1 MGHLRKNANFC
12 SGDRALS
19 IMNTS
24 FSRATDDVTP
34 QASVDRKPWWQALR
48 EADAR
53 RPDLPGEHVVVL
65 GLGLLMLAAAGR
77 SPSLGGRLVKAA
89 IGGALVGRAA
99 SGRGGVARWTQQAM
113 RLADRYL
120 PR

>member
-1 MGHLRKNANFC
+1 
-12 SGDRALS
+12 
-19 IMNTS
+19 MNTPLS
-24 FSRATDDVTP
+24 SAIHEDAADTGLPR
-34 QASVDRKPWWQALR
+34 QPWWQALR

-65 GLGLLMLAAAGR
+65 GLGLWMLASAGR
-77 SPSLGGRLVKAA
+77 SRSVGGRLLKAA

-99 SGRGGVARWTQQAM
+99 SGTGGLTRLMDQGA
-113 RLADRYL
+113 RLAERYL

>member
-1 MGHLRKNANFC
+1 
-12 SGDRALS
+12 
-19 IMNTS
+19 MNTP
-24 FSRATDDVTP
+24 FSSDSDETAPSYR
-34 QASVDRKPWWQALR
+34 QPWWQALR

-53 RPDLPGEHVVVL
+53 RRSLPGEHAVVL
-65 GLGLLMLAAAGR
+65 GLGLLALVAAGR

-89 IGGALVGRAA
+89 IGGALVARAA
-99 SGRGGVARWTQQAM
+99 SGSGGVVQLADRAV